1 MFKNDLPKI
10 KDGAYVINLGEY
22 KPTETHWITLY
33 VSDNVTYFDSFRG
46 ENIPK
51 EIKKLI
57 GNKNITTN
65 NHRKQAY
72 NSMTCGYL
80 CIEFIDFMLKSK
92 NFLEYTNLFS
102 GSKYE
107 KNNKIILHYFQ
118 KILKKLKLKKSI
130 VLFVLNIKKL
140 RTLKYHAFLK
150 KHCFLLFLVSVEIKM
165 KRYLKKKN
173 QLEY

>member
-1 MFKNDLPKI
+1 MFKNELPKI

-22 KPTETHWITLY
+22 KPIETHWITLY
-33 VSDNVTYFDSFRG
+33 VSDNVTYFDSFG
-46 ENIPK
+46 VENIPK

-57 GNKNITTN
+57 SNKNITTN
-65 NHRKQAY
+65 NYRKQAC
-72 NSMTCGYL
+72 NSMMCGYF

-92 NFLEYTNLFS
+92 SFLEYTNLFS

-140 RTLKYHAFLK
+140 KTLKYHAFLK
-150 KHCFLLFLVSVEIKM
+150 KHYFLLFVVGVEIKM

-173 QLEY
+173 QLKY

>member
-22 KPTETHWITLY
+22 KPIETHWITLY

-72 NSMTCGYL
+72 NSMTCGYF

-130 VLFVLNIKKL
+130 VLFVLNIEKL
-140 RTLKYHAFLK
+140 KTLKYHAFLK
-150 KHCFLLFLVSVEIKM
+150 KHCFLLFAESVEVKM
-165 KRYLKKKN
+165 KGYLKKKN
-173 QLEY
+173 QLKY

>member
-33 VSDNVTYFDSFRG
+33 VSDNVTYFDSFG
-46 ENIPK
+46 VENIPK

-57 GNKNITTN
+57 SNKNITTN
-65 NHRKQAY
+65 NYRKQAY
-72 NSMTCGYL
+72 NSMMCGYF

-92 NFLEYTNLFS
+92 SFLEYTNLFS

-130 VLFVLNIKKL
+130 VLFVLNIEKL
-140 RTLKYHAFLK
+140 KTLKYHAFLK
-150 KHCFLLFLVSVEIKM
+150 KHCFLLFVESVEVKM
-165 KRYLKKKN
+165 KGYLKKKN
-173 QLEY
+173 QLKY

>member
-1 MFKNDLPKI
+1 MFKNELPKI
-10 KDGAYVINLGEY
+10 KDGAYVIDLGEY
-22 KPTETHWITLY
+22 KPIETHWITLY
-33 VSDNVTYFDSFRG
+33 VSDNVTYFDSFG
-46 ENIPK
+46 VENIPK

-57 GNKNITTN
+57 SNKNITTN
-65 NHRKQAY
+65 NYRKQAC
-72 NSMTCGYL
+72 NSMMCGYF

-92 NFLEYTNLFS
+92 SFLEYTNLFS

-140 RTLKYHAFLK
+140 KTLKYHAFLK
-150 KHCFLLFLVSVEIKM
+150 KHYFLLFVVGVEIKM

-173 QLEY
+173 QLKY